1 MDLDLDLNVGGVD
14 LSSVGAPYFVVFAT
28 PTLSHGLSAEYVTSM
43 AQTGEF
49 LRRAGIPYVTHFVGG
64 DPYLP
69 KVRNQLA
76 TQFLRDHLEATD
88 LFWID
93 DDVGWQPEA
102 VQRMLEADADVI
114 AGVYPKKQETV
125 AFPCELDIE
134 NGGLVWQGPLLRA
147 KMVPTGF
154 LRIRRHVME
163 KLAAVSPRYRGQMP
177 TGEQEHIEFF
187 TTGIDPDDG
196 EWCGE
201 DVAFCRR
208 WRKMGGEVWID
219 PDITFSHVGR
229 YRWVNNIGQAVKA
242 ELDHLAKLQAEAA
255 NDVEPGAD
263 GVAANDTTKTEEV
276 A

>member
-1 MDLDLDLNVGGVD
+1 MDLDLDLNAGGID
-14 LSSVGAPYFVVFAT
+14 LKSVGAPYFVVFAT
-28 PTLSHGLSAEYVTSM
+28 PTLSHSLSAEFVTSL
-43 AQTGEF
+43 AQSGEM
-49 LRRAGIPYVTHFVGG
+49 LRQAGIPYVIHFAGG

-76 TQFLRDHLEATD
+76 TQFLRDHPEATD
-88 LFWID
+88 LFFID

-102 VQRMLEADADVI
+102 IMRMLEADVDVI

-125 AFPCELDIE
+125 AFPCELAIE
-134 NGGLVWQGPLLRA
+134 DNNIVWNGRLLKA

-163 KLAAVSPRYRGQMP
+163 KMAAESKRYRGIMP
-177 TGEQEHIEFF
+177 SGEQEHTEFF
-187 TTGIDPDDG
+187 WVGIDPDDG

-208 WRKMGGEVWID
+208 WRKMGGDLWID

-229 YRWVNNIGQAVKA
+229 YRWTNNIGIAVKA
-242 ELDHLAKLQAEAA
+242 EMDLLEKVQAGEAA
-255 NDVEPGAD
+255 AGAPASDVASAP
-263 GVAANDTTKTEEV
+263 VTEET